1 MNTRALALV
10 TLLARAPAAAGAAC
24 RYPAD
29 VTVPNGK
36 TATAEEMTAG
46 QQAVK
51 EYVDALD
58 AYQKCIDEEQE
69 ALGDAAT
76 AEQKAMHLKRYNAA
90 VDAMNDVAARFNAE
104 VRAYKA
110 RKK

>member
-1 MNTRALALV
+1 MNMRALALV
-10 TLLARAPAAAGAAC
+10 TFLAVTPATAGGAC

-29 VTVPNGK
+29 VTVQNGK
-36 TATAEEMTAG
+36 TATAEQMAAG

-51 EYVDALD
+51 DYLDALQ
-58 AYQKCIDEEQE
+58 AYQQCIDDEQR

-76 AEQKAMHLKRYNAA
+76 EEQKAMHLKRYNAA

-104 VRAYKA
+104 VKAYKA